1 MLRSNS
7 IIAIIF
13 LLTASSISAQEIQS
27 GPMVGYSAMR
37 EVCLWLQTKKEA
49 KVRIDYW
56 LAGDKSKKSSTTT
69 ITTESEKFFT
79 AKLIADKVEPGNQY
93 NYEVFINNKKV
104 AINYELKFQTQK
116 LWRWREDAP
125 SFSFIAGSCLYINEP
140 VYDRPGKPYGDG
152 YHILKSIL
160 SKKAEFML
168 WLGDNIYL
176 REVDWDSR
184 TGILKRNTHTR
195 SIPEL
200 QPLLGSL
207 HHYAIWD
214 DHDFGPNNS
223 DRGFWNKDVSLEAFK
238 LFWANP
244 SFGIN
249 NKPGITTYF
258 QWGDVDFFL
267 LDNRYYRTPND
278 RKSGERVILGDEQI
292 QWLIDNLTTSRAPFK
307 FIAIGGQVI
316 NTTDKIY
323 IENYEK
329 FSEEKQKLLKL
340 IEQEKIEGVIFIDG
354 DRHHTEISKLEREGT
369 YPLYDFT
376 ISPLTA
382 GPTNSKDEINPH
394 RVEGTLINE
403 RNFALFNVSGENKN
417 RTLTCTIFDSNGNQ
431 LWVYSINENEL
442 KNKK

>member
-1 MLRSNS
+1 MFKSVSLFVLV
-7 IIAIIF
+7 F
-13 LLTASSISAQEIQS
+13 LFITGSVTPQELQS

-37 EVCLWLQTKKEA
+37 EVCLWLQTSKEA

-56 LAGDKSKKSSTTT
+56 QVDDKAKKFSTETVTT
-69 ITTESEKFFT
+69 SVQNFFT
-79 AKLIADKVEPGNQY
+79 AKLIANKVEPGQTY
-93 NYEVFINNKKV
+93 NYEVFINNKKYP
-104 AINYELKFQTQK
+104 IKYDLKFQTQK
-116 LWRWREDAP
+116 LWRWRENPPA
-125 SFSFIAGSCLYINEP
+125 FNFIVGSCLYINEP
-140 VYDRPGKPYGDG
+140 IYDRPGKPYGAD
-152 YHILKSIL
+152 YHILKNIYD
-160 SKKAEFML
+160 KKADFML
-168 WLGDNIYL
+168 WLGDNVYL

-184 TGILKRNTHTR
+184 YGILKRNTHTR
-195 SIPEL
+195 SLPEL
-200 QPLLGSL
+200 QPLLGSM

-223 DRGFWNKDVSLEAFK
+223 DRGFWNKEKTLEAFE

-258 QWGDVDFFL
+258 QWGDIDFFL
-267 LDNRYYRTPND
+267 LDNRYYRTPDD

-292 QWLIDNLTTSRAPFK
+292 QWLIDNLTFSRAPFK

-316 NTTDKIY
+316 NSTDKQY
-323 IENYEK
+323 IENYAK
-329 FSEEKQKLLKL
+329 FPEEKEKLLKL
-340 IEQEKIEGVIFIDG
+340 IEQEKIDGVIFLTG
-354 DRHHTEISKLEREGT
+354 DRHHTEISKLERENT

-382 GPTNSKDEINPH
+382 GPTNSQDEVNVF

-403 RNFALFNVSGENKN
+403 RNFALFNVSGETKN
-417 RTLTCTIFDSNGNQ
+417 RILTCTIFNSNGEK
-431 LWVYSINENEL
+431 LWAYTINETEL